1 MTNRAPN
8 MKEATIVC
16 LKKWNRLNGRARR
29 AEFWWFYLVVYLL
42 MIAFSILFNVLI
54 VFLEIFGETQS
65 LIALIGFF
73 LVCIALS
80 IPSLCAVV
88 RRLHDI
94 GKSGWTYLIGL
105 VPIVG
110 PIILLMWLAKDSDP
124 ETNMYGPSP
133 KYDPDYVEDYSTDGS
148 RILESVDSLGDK
160 VISGLG
166 SSNSKSD
173 N

>member
-1 MTNRAPN
+1 
-8 MKEATIVC
+8 
-16 LKKWNRLNGRARR
+16 
-29 AEFWWFYLVVYLL
+29 
-42 MIAFSILFNVLI
+42 MIAFSILFNVLS
-54 VFLEIFGETQS
+54 VFLQLE
-65 LIALIGFF
+65 LIASIGLY
-73 LVCIALS
+73 LVFIALG
-80 IPSLCAVV
+80 IPCLCAAV

-110 PIILLMWLAKDSDP
+110 TIILLVWLAKDSDP

-160 VISGLG
+160 VMSGLG

-173 N
+173 NKSSDYDDFSKT